1 MYNSLAYNDVAAEN
15 SKREKVKL
23 LGYMIGAAM
32 FFGVIMLISFFVVIM
47 AISVIKIPV
56 DIAPNIL
63 LVGLVPPSVAT
74 FLLFTKVL
82 GRFIK

>member
-47 AISVIKIPV
+47 AVSVIKIPV

-82 GRFIK
+82 GRFI

>member
-1 MYNSLAYNDVAAEN
+1 MAYNDVATEH

-32 FFGVIMLISFFVVIM
+32 FFGVIMLISFSIVIM
-47 AISVIKIPV
+47 AINVIKIPV

>member
-1 MYNSLAYNDVAAEN
+1 MYNSLAYDDVAAEN

-82 GRFIK
+82 GRFI

>member
-1 MYNSLAYNDVAAEN
+1 MAHNDVAGEH

-47 AISVIKIPV
+47 AINVIKIPV
-56 DIAPNIL
+56 DIAPNVL

-82 GRFIK
+82 GRFV

>member
-74 FLLFTKVL
+74 FLLFTKLL
-82 GRFIK
+82 GRFI

>member
-1 MYNSLAYNDVAAEN
+1 MAYNDVASEH

-23 LGYMIGAAM
+23 LGYMIGAAV
-32 FFGVIMLISFFVVIM
+32 FFGVIMLISFFIVIM
-47 AISVIKIPV
+47 AINAMKIPV

>member
-1 MYNSLAYNDVAAEN
+1 VYNLLAYSDVAAEH
-15 SKREKVKL
+15 SKREKIKL

-47 AISVIKIPV
+47 AINVIKIPV

-82 GRFIK
+82 GRFI

>member
-1 MYNSLAYNDVAAEN
+1 MAYNDVASEH

-47 AISVIKIPV
+47 AINVIKIPV

-82 GRFIK
+82 GRFT

>member
-1 MYNSLAYNDVAAEN
+1 MYNSLAYGDVAAEH

-47 AISVIKIPV
+47 AINVIKIPV

-82 GRFIK
+82 GRFI

>member
-1 MYNSLAYNDVAAEN
+1 VYNSLAYNDVAAEN

-47 AISVIKIPV
+47 AINVIKIPV

-82 GRFIK
+82 GRFI

>member
-56 DIAPNIL
+56 EIAPNIL

-82 GRFIK
+82 GRFI

>member
-1 MYNSLAYNDVAAEN
+1 MYNSLAYDDVAAEN

-63 LVGLVPPSVAT
+63 LVGLVPPAVAT

-82 GRFIK
+82 GRFI

>member
-1 MYNSLAYNDVAAEN
+1 VYNSLSYNDVAAEH

-47 AISVIKIPV
+47 AINVIKIPV

-82 GRFIK
+82 GRFI

>member
-1 MYNSLAYNDVAAEN
+1 LAYIDVEVEH

-47 AISVIKIPV
+47 AINVIKIPV
-56 DIAPNIL
+56 DIAPNVL
-63 LVGLVPPSVAT
+63 LVGLLPPSVAT

-82 GRFIK
+82 GRFI

>member
-47 AISVIKIPV
+47 AINVIKIPV

-82 GRFIK
+82 GRFI

>member
-1 MYNSLAYNDVAAEN
+1 MAHNDVTVSEPN
-15 SKREKVKL
+15 RREKVKL

-47 AISVIKIPV
+47 AINVIKIPV

-82 GRFIK
+82 GRFI

>member
-1 MYNSLAYNDVAAEN
+1 VYNSLTYRDVAAEH
-15 SKREKVKL
+15 SKREKIKL

-47 AISVIKIPV
+47 AINVIKIPV

-74 FLLFTKVL
+74 FLFFTKVL
-82 GRFIK
+82 GRFI

>member
-82 GRFIK
+82 GRFI

>member
-1 MYNSLAYNDVAAEN
+1 LAYNDVAAKH
-15 SKREKVKL
+15 SKWEKVKL
-23 LGYMIGAAM
+23 WGYMIGTAM
-32 FFGVIMLISFFVVIM
+32 FFGVTMLISFFVVII
-47 AISVIKIPV
+47 AINAIKIPA

-82 GRFIK
+82 GRFI

>member
-1 MYNSLAYNDVAAEN
+1 VYNSLAYNDVAAEN

-47 AISVIKIPV
+47 AINVIKIPV

-74 FLLFTKVL
+74 FLLLTKVL
-82 GRFIK
+82 GRFI

>member
-1 MYNSLAYNDVAAEN
+1 MKRERTKLLAYVIAT
-15 SKREKVKL
+15 
-23 LGYMIGAAM
+23 AM
-32 FFGVIMLISFFVVIM
+32 FFCVTLLVSFFIVITTIN
-47 AISVIKIPV
+47 AIKVPA

-82 GRFIK
+82 GRFI

>member
-1 MYNSLAYNDVAAEN
+1 LAYNDVASEH

-47 AISVIKIPV
+47 AINAMKIPV
-56 DIAPNIL
+56 DIAQNIL
-63 LVGLVPPSVAT
+63 LIGLVPPSVAT
-74 FLLFTKVL
+74 FLLFTKL
-82 GRFIK
+82 LSRFIN

>member
-1 MYNSLAYNDVAAEN
+1 VYNSLAYDDVAAEN

-82 GRFIK
+82 GRFI

>member
-1 MYNSLAYNDVAAEN
+1 LAYIDVEVEH

-23 LGYMIGAAM
+23 LGYMIVAAM
-32 FFGVIMLISFFVVIM
+32 FFGVMMLISFFAVIM
-47 AISVIKIPV
+47 AINVIKIPV
-56 DIAPNIL
+56 DIAPNVL

-82 GRFIK
+82 GRFI

>member
-1 MYNSLAYNDVAAEN
+1 LAYNDVATEH

-32 FFGVIMLISFFVVIM
+32 FFGVIMLISFSIVIM
-47 AISVIKIPV
+47 AINVIKIPV

>member
-1 MYNSLAYNDVAAEN
+1 MAYNDVASEH

-23 LGYMIGAAM
+23 LGYMVGTAM
-32 FFGVIMLISFFVVIM
+32 FFGVTMLVSFFVVIM
-47 AISVIKIPV
+47 AINAIKIPA